1 MLGSTDKYDVSL
13 FSGVLRRGHHHL
25 AKLVEVHRA
34 GPVLV
39 KLLKYELLGFCLVR
53 RTKAWESTYYND
65 GNFTSL
71 PSYIFAPRFG
81 TVNTK
86 KKTMIV
92 TRWAKQS
99 SDVALSHLQ
108 DALKLLIGEGSQQL

>member
-1 MLGSTDKYDVSL
+1 M
-13 FSGVLRRGHHHL
+13 
-25 AKLVEVHRA
+25 
-34 GPVLV
+34 
-39 KLLKYELLGFCLVR
+39 VR

-71 PSYIFAPRFG
+71 PSFIFAPRFG

-92 TRWAKQS
+92 TKWAKQS
-99 SDVALSHLQ
+99 TDVALSHLQ
-108 DALKLLIGEGSQQL
+108 DALEFLIGEGSQQL